1 MCSNKNFYSKC
12 LINSFDEKCIKGV
25 HIKVTKIIHSTVQYP
40 PMSSAHTDFKK
51 CDESIDLNNQKKKDI
66 SH

>member
-25 HIKVTKIIHSTVQYP
+25 HIKGHKDNLFHCPIP
-40 PMSSAHTDFKK
+40 PYEL
-51 CDESIDLNNQKKKDI
+51 C
-66 SH
+66 SHRF